1 MASLM
6 DMDAVSLQALV
17 DEFSRVL
24 ANDPGPLDYQSH
36 LYVHH
41 LHGAGA
47 EDVIVLLERAI
58 RRSDQ
63 DGLYY
68 FSGQRGTGKST
79 ELKRLATILNGS
91 SASDRT
97 GAARAEPAP
106 SQVPETRAYIVDAMD
121 YLSDT
126 HPVDTVTL
134 LLVIAI
140 AFADRL
146 SQPDALGQRSE
157 AAGAGLLARFTAWL
171 QSEVQITGITVGGV
185 RAEFRKQQ
193 QSIARR
199 LAEFDLARRE
209 QVMAQCTAYVSDMA
223 AEVRAL
229 QKCQKVVLI
238 VDSLERLRGVGSEA
252 SDMFRRIVRMF
263 DGDLHQLRVP
273 GVQMVYSVPPYLPY
287 LTNVKSLVRLFMLAS
302 VRVFAAPSVAKRQ
315 PRPHG
320 MEAMRGVVERRF
332 SDWRSVISEGALDR
346 LILASGGDMRQLLRR
361 LLIDA
366 LEEAYFQPER
376 LPLQENDD
384 IIASVIR
391 RHEREFENLVVR
403 DEFALLKSI
412 ATSNVLSL
420 GSRDDLAVVAHFFDV
435 RAVLNYRNGDDW
447 VDLNPLLWP
456 LIDGWTPPVAAHER
470 PSAS

>member
-1 MASLM
+1 MMNA
-6 DMDAVSLQALV
+6 QALQVLV
-17 DEFSRVL
+17 DDFSRVL
-24 ANDPGPLDYQSH
+24 ANDPGPLDYESR

-41 LHGAGA
+41 LHGEGA
-47 EDVIVLLERAI
+47 DDVIALLERAI
-58 RRSDQ
+58 QRSDEE
-63 DGLYY
+63 GLYY

-79 ELKRLATILNGS
+79 ELKRLATVLN
-91 SASDRT
+91 ASDD
-97 GAARAEPAP
+97 
-106 SQVPETRAYIVDAMD
+106 TRAYIVDAMD

-146 SQPDALGQRSE
+146 SQTDALGRKADAPGS
-157 AAGAGLLARFTAWL
+157 GLLARFVAWL
-171 QSEVQITGITVGGV
+171 QSDVEITGVTVGGV

-199 LAEFDLARRE
+199 LTEFDLARRE
-209 QVMAQCTAYVSDMA
+209 KVMAECTAFVSDMA
-223 AEVRAL
+223 EEVRAAL
-229 QKCQKVVLI
+229 GRRKIVLI

-252 SDMFRRIVRMF
+252 SEMFGRIVRLF

-287 LTNVKSLVRLFMLAS
+287 LTNIKSLVRLFMLAS
-302 VRVFAAPSVAKRQ
+302 VRVFEPPAVARRQ
-315 PRPHG
+315 HRPTG
-320 MEAMRGVVERRF
+320 VEAMRGVVERRF
-332 SDWRSVISEGALDR
+332 ADWRRVISEGALDR
-346 LILASGGDMRQLLRR
+346 LILASGGDLRQLLRR

-366 LEEAYFQPER
+366 LEEAYFQPQR
-376 LPLQENDD
+376 LPLQADDD
-384 IIASVIR
+384 IIAIVIR

-403 DEFALLKSI
+403 DEFPLLKTI
-412 ATSNVLSL
+412 ATSNALSL
-420 GSRDDLAVVAHFFDV
+420 GSREDLSVVAHLFDV

-456 LIDGWTPPVAAHER
+456 LINGWTPPSAASHVS
-470 PSAS
+470 PAVG

>member
-1 MASLM
+1 MTMNAQ
-6 DMDAVSLQALV
+6 SLQQVV

-24 ANDPGPLDYQSH
+24 ANDPGPLDYESR

-41 LHGAGA
+41 LHGEGA
-47 EDVIVLLERAI
+47 EDVIALLERAI
-58 RRSDQ
+58 QRSDRE
-63 DGLYY
+63 GLYY

-79 ELKRLATILNGS
+79 ELKRLATVLNGS
-91 SASDRT
+91 
-97 GAARAEPAP
+97 GRA
-106 SQVPETRAYIVDAMD
+106 RAYIVDAMD

-146 SQPDALGQRSE
+146 GQSDALGQT
-157 AAGAGLLARFTAWL
+157 AQAPGAGLLERFTAWL
-171 QSEVQITGITVGGV
+171 QTEVNITGVTVGGV

-193 QSIARR
+193 QSIARQ
-199 LAEFDLARRE
+199 LEEFDLARRE
-209 QVMAQCTAYVSDMA
+209 RVMAQCTAYVSEMA
-223 AEVRAL
+223 SEVAQL
-229 QKCQKVVLI
+229 HGCEKVVLI
-238 VDSLERLRGVGSEA
+238 VDSLERLRGVGTEA
-252 SDMFRRIVRMF
+252 HEMFRRIVRMF

-302 VRVFAAPSVAKRQ
+302 VRVFAAPGVARRQ
-315 PRPHG
+315 ARAQG
-320 MEAMRGVVERRF
+320 VEAMRGVVERRF
-332 SDWRSVISEGALDR
+332 GDWRLVITEGALDR
-346 LILASGGDMRQLLRR
+346 LILASGGDMRQLLMR

-366 LEEAYFQPER
+366 LDAAYFDPQR
-376 LPLQENDD
+376 LPLRADDD
-384 IIASVIR
+384 IITGVIR

-403 DEFALLKSI
+403 DEFPLLKSI
-412 ATSNVLSL
+412 ASSHVLSL
-420 GSRDDLAVVAHFFDV
+420 GSRDDLSVVAHFFDV

-456 LIDGWTPPVAAHER
+456 LIDGWTPPQAADHGA
-470 PSAS
+470 PAAG